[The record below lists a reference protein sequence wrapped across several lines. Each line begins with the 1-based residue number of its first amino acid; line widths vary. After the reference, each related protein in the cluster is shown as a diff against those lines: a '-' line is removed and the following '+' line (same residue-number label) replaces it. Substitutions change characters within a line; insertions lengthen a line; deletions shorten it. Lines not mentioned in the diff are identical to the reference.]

1 MSNFLFRSYCLKFQ
15 KTLGETAVDVASIRK
30 RLEEEPLALL
40 GTAVG
45 VQGWKLGDEL
55 SNATQHGAHLHQ
67 VWPAGSRRQIVQK
80 HSMRRFS
87 TRRTWPA
94 QGQATPAAGTRRLGK
109 QRKCFAVRFTGTVG
123 RLRLQSHGV
132 GRTRHRARSRFRCW
146 KRVASSNRRQTIVEP
161 SSDKANTCARWP
173 SHDTMESSL

>member
-1 MSNFLFRSYCLKFQ
+1 MARHQMSNFLFRSYWLKFQ

-55 SNATQHGAHLHQ
+55 SNTTQHGAQLHQ
-67 VWPAGSRRQIVQK
+67 VWPAGSRRQILQK

-94 QGQATPAAGTRRLGK
+94 LAQATPAASTRRLGK
-109 QRKCFAVRFTGTVG
+109 QGWRVRGGWAHPLFASSPRCPMWRGFAHV
-123 RLRLQSHGV
+123 LAAAWLQSGS
-132 GRTRHRARSRFRCW
+132 A
-146 KRVASSNRRQTIVEP
+146 P
-161 SSDKANTCARWP
+161 
-173 SHDTMESSL
+173 

>member
-1 MSNFLFRSYCLKFQ
+1 MSNFLFRSYWLKFQ

-40 GTAVG
+40 GAAVG

-55 SNATQHGAHLHQ
+55 ANATQHGAHLHQ

-94 QGQATPAAGTRRLGK
+94 LAQATPAASTRRLGK
-109 QRKCFAVRFTGTVG
+109 QGWRVRCG
-123 RLRLQSHGV
+123 
-132 GRTRHRARSRFRCW
+132 
-146 KRVASSNRRQTIVEP
+146 RVASSCQVGTSVGGAVHGKCDTLLAHAGLGP
-161 SSDKANTCARWP
+161 SVSD
-173 SHDTMESSL
+173 M

>member
-1 MSNFLFRSYCLKFQ
+1 MARHQMSNFLFRSYWLKFQ

-55 SNATQHGAHLHQ
+55 SNATQHGAQLHQ
-67 VWPAGSRRQIVQK
+67 VWPAGSRRQILQK

-94 QGQATPAAGTRRLGK
+94 LAQATPAAGTRRLGK

-123 RLRLQSHGV
+123 RP
-132 GRTRHRARSRFRCW
+132 RHRRD
-146 KRVASSNRRQTIVEP
+146 I
-161 SSDKANTCARWP
+161 
-173 SHDTMESSL
+173 

>member
-1 MSNFLFRSYCLKFQ
+1 MSNFLFRSYWLMFQ
-15 KTLGETAVDVASIRK
+15 KTLGETAVGVAGHNRWCSGVEFGCSSIRK

-55 SNATQHGAHLHQ
+55 ANATQHGAHLHQ

-94 QGQATPAAGTRRLGK
+94 LAQATPAADTRRLGK

-123 RLRLQSHGV
+123 RLR
-132 GRTRHRARSRFRCW
+132 HRRD
-146 KRVASSNRRQTIVEP
+146 I
-161 SSDKANTCARWP
+161 
-173 SHDTMESSL
+173 